1 MEALM
6 ELNFSKYSENMLD
19 ILKIFQQIGWNIY
32 NYQGKIK
39 YLPIG
44 DNDDYDWQCGEISEI
59 ELYDIISEKVAKK
72 EKVGVSLFY
81 HNGTEGI
88 DFIANAT
95 DQIILSIDIN
105 RKTVY
110 GKYTNMIWYI
120 ENIIYR
126 LFDAGVRLVSYRLE
140 EYED

>member
-44 DNDDYDWQCGEISEI
+44 DNDDYDWQCEEISEI

-72 EKVGVSLFY
+72 EQVGVSLY
-81 HNGTEGI
+81 DQNGAEGI

-110 GKYTNMIWYI
+110 GKHTNMIWYI

-126 LFDAGVRLVSYRLE
+126 LFDAGVRLVSYGVK